1 MGKIYFIVNPRA
13 GNGRCQIVWNKIEME
28 LQEKHIAY
36 LAFFTEYPG
45 HAKELAQS
53 IAKNSDGADIVLAAV
68 GGDGTLHELIN
79 GAVAYQ
85 NVRIGFIPGGSG
97 NDFSRGFSIP
107 KNPLNALTILLRQR
121 KSPPRYID
129 IGKIVN
135 EQQHETYFVNN
146 MGAGFDALVS
156 DAANSSPLKGILNR
170 LSIGRLIYVYIL
182 LKTLVSFRRSPLE
195 LTVDGKE
202 YRFNSVWFVTV
213 SNQPFY
219 GGGMKI
225 APDAMP
231 DDGLLNVTVVHSL
244 PRWKLLLVFG
254 TVFYGGHL
262 RFKEVDSFKGRTVT
276 INSASPYMVHADG
289 EIIGKTPI
297 QVQVCP
303 AVLPISARNLHRE
316 ERDVKEMNP
325 G

>member
-13 GNGRCQIVWNKIEME
+13 GNGRSQMLWNKIEME
-28 LQEKHIAY
+28 LKEKNIAY
-36 LAFFTEYPG
+36 LAFFTEYAG
-45 HAKELAQS
+45 HAKELAES
-53 IAKNSDGADIVLAAV
+53 IAKNAGGAEMVLTAV
-68 GGDGTLHELIN
+68 GGDGTLHEVIN
-79 GAVAYQ
+79 GAVAYK

-97 NDFSRGFSIP
+97 NDFSRGFSIS
-107 KNPLNALTILLRQR
+107 KNPLHALTVLLRQR
-121 KSPPRYID
+121 KNPPRYID
-129 IGKIVN
+129 LGKIVN

-182 LKTLVSFRRSPLE
+182 IKTLVSFRRSPLE
-195 LTVDGKE
+195 ITVDGKE
-202 YRFNSVWFVTV
+202 YRYDSVWFVAV

-225 APDAMP
+225 APGAVP

-262 RFKEVDSFKGRTVT
+262 RFKEVDSFKGRTVS
-276 INSASPYMVHADG
+276 INPALPYMVHADG

-303 AVLPISARNLHRE
+303 AVLPVSTRSLHSE
-316 ERDVKEMNP
+316 ERDVKEMNLR
-325 G
+325 